1 MNPVEETPRNIAIV
15 ACNIASLIPEDQV
28 DFKNDVMKFITGDL
42 AYRAPEI
49 LFTPEVWDKFEFTVM
64 KKYIPSV
71 KDCDE
76 EWKKKIIDIYVGN
89 APLIQSFELSTK
101 K

>member
-1 MNPVEETPRNIAIV
+1 MESVEETPRNIAIV

-49 LFTPEVWDKFEFTVM
+49 LFTHQMWVKFELTIM
-64 KKYIPSV
+64 KKHIPLL
-71 KDCDE
+71 KDSDE
-76 EWKKKIIDIYVGN
+76 EWKKKIIDIYVGKT
-89 APLIQSFELSTK
+89 PLENVDLSLQK
-101 K
+101 

>member
-15 ACNIASLIPEDQV
+15 ACNIASLIPKDQV

-64 KKYIPSV
+64 KKYIPLI
-71 KDCDE
+71 KDSDE
-76 EWKKKIIDIYVGN
+76 EWKKNIIDVYLGGN
-89 APLIQSFELSTK
+89 TFVENVDLSLQK
-101 K
+101 